1 MRAMRPIIR
10 HPKVQDALCW
20 IVASYVRLV
29 KWTGRWQ
36 IVGDDT
42 LAGYVSSDRPF
53 IVAFWHGRLLMMPF
67 AYERNRPVD
76 ILISNHPDGRLI
88 AKTIGHLGVG
98 TIVGSTSRGGANA
111 ARQLTRRLKR
121 ENGIVGITPDGP
133 RGPRMRA
140 SEGVVALA
148 RLAGVP
154 IFTVAYSTSSGKILN
169 SWDRFLLP
177 YPFCR
182 GVFMW
187 SDPIDVPRDANK
199 AILENK
205 RIEVENSLNLA
216 VRRCDEMMG
225 RPTVEPAPA
234 VELVP
239 ATAER

>member
-1 MRAMRPIIR
+1 M
-10 HPKVQDALCW
+10 CW
-20 IVASYVRLV
+20 IVAFYVRLV
-29 KWTGRWQ
+29 NLTGRWQ
-36 IVGDDT
+36 IVGDDA
-42 LAGYVSSDRPF
+42 LAGYVAADKPF
-53 IVAFWHGRLLMMPF
+53 IAAFWHGRLLMMPF
-67 AYERNRPVD
+67 ACERNRPVD
-76 ILISNHPDGRLI
+76 VLISNHPDGQLI
-88 AKTIGHLGVG
+88 AGTIGHLGVG
-98 TIVGSTSRGGANA
+98 TIVGSTSRDGANA
-111 ARQLTRRLKR
+111 ARQLTRRLKK
-121 ENGIVGITPDGP
+121 ENVIVGITPDGP

-154 IFTVAYSTSSGKILN
+154 IFTVAYSTSSGRLLN

-187 SDPIDVPRDANK
+187 SGPIEVPRNANK
-199 AILENK
+199 TILENK

-216 VRRCDEMMG
+216 VRRCDEMMD